1 MKISTRMFIAGF
13 ALALG
18 ACALPPSNSTQ
29 SSNAPSTAQV
39 AQAPPKQ
46 EPLNR
51 TEVEDIVAK
60 SKSAAAVEKS
70 LAGKPVSLVVLRVI
84 GSEKNSFWS
93 TQRHDPFTSYV
104 CDAWSKSI
112 EQGGWVDGTISRI
125 GMTKDKSFQ
134 VFLTGCRAGSTPAS
148 EASVVPMKASEVEGL
163 IKANALAARKNGYV
177 QGGDGGT
184 IKSTRQLQD
193 KLVGL
198 KVVKHSKQALPQQWM
213 FDAIKARKDF
223 SVSYSCYSY
232 DKSFKVGATIYG
244 NVEDV
249 TAPMDDEGIDVTL
262 NRCRTKR

>member
-163 IKANALAARKNGYV
+163 IKANALAARKNGYF

-184 IKSTRQLQD
+184 SSQR
-193 KLVGL
+193 V
-198 KVVKHSKQALPQQWM
+198 
-213 FDAIKARKDF
+213 
-223 SVSYSCYSY
+223 
-232 DKSFKVGATIYG
+232 
-244 NVEDV
+244 N
-249 TAPMDDEGIDVTL
+249 
-262 NRCRTKR
+262 CRTSWLGSRW